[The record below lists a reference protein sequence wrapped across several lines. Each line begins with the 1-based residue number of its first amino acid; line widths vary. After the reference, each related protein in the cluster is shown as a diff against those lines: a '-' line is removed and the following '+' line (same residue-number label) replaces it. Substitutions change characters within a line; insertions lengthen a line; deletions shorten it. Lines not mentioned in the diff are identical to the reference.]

1 MGKRIIPQRRGK
13 GSPTYEAKN
22 SGTQSRYAPISPA
35 ERETK
40 REAQIVGLFKESGRD
55 TILMQVVFDD
65 GATETTIAP
74 EGVFVGQRL
83 NYGKEAPIEIG
94 NAVFLSKVPEGSPIC
109 NIELVAGDGG
119 KLVRSTGGYAMV
131 MTKDERHAFLKLP
144 SGKTI
149 KVGLECRATIGNVSG
164 SGRPEK
170 PLVKAGAAHHRFKA
184 RSRMYPRVRGV
195 AMNPLNHPFGG
206 SAHHAGKSK
215 STARNA
221 PPGRKVGAIAS
232 SRTGRRQK

>member
-1 MGKRIIPQRRGK
+1 
-13 GSPTYEAKN
+13 
-22 SGTQSRYAPISPA
+22 
-35 ERETK
+35 
-40 REAQIVGLFKESGRD
+40 
-55 TILMQVVFDD
+55 
-65 GATETTIAP
+65 
-74 EGVFVGQRL
+74 
-83 NYGKEAPIEIG
+83 
-94 NAVFLSKVPEGSPIC
+94 
-109 NIELVAGDGG
+109 
-119 KLVRSTGGYAMV
+119 MV